1 MRSSRIE
8 SRFEWWRGWLDHY
21 LLAAV
26 VLCFLMGDT
35 LICVTGFLPCLLLP
49 VLLAALVLLVV
60 ALFLRRFRLLLAV
73 AFLLGVF
80 WSGVY
85 LAELASFPYADGRA
99 VEISGQVTEV
109 VPAKENYLTEIT
121 AVEKSEE
128 HTTFLL
134 KGTTSDGWRGT
145 VMAGISGCE
154 IKQGDELRLV
164 GNVREQNHL
173 QNPYLSSGEYYL
185 RNLGAAAYLQVI
197 PGELRITS
205 LQKAHPIR
213 AWVEQWK
220 EHLYLQMEQLPEKQ
234 QHLLKGLAF
243 GDKTL
248 FSSYDTNV
256 LSQTGV
262 AHVFAVSGMHMVF
275 VIGFVLGAL
284 RLLGRKIRLPKW
296 LQFGLVALFTLLY
309 AMMCGFTFSVTRA
322 VMMGLA
328 AAAALIYQE
337 HYSSRLTLLYAAFLC
352 VLAQPFAVCDV
363 GFQLSFLATFALLY
377 TYSLW
382 RRLVRFAPLATVLAA
397 QMLTLPIVVY
407 QFNVLT
413 VVGLLLS
420 PLVSFI
426 SGFVVVL
433 AFLAMLFAPLQLSSF
448 FLMIGGVISRFIY
461 DLCVWASTW
470 PGSWLAVIKPSVV
483 LVLLSY
489 LLMFV
494 AYGLLWRS
502 GQSVSLSEREGDKT
516 KIGTEARH
524 DQRA

>member
-1 MRSSRIE
+1 M
-8 SRFEWWRGWLDHY
+8 
-21 LLAAV
+21 
-26 VLCFLMGDT
+26 
-35 LICVTGFLPCLLLP
+35 ICVTGFPAWLLLP
-49 VLLAALVLLVV
+49 VLLTALVLLA
-60 ALFLRRFRLLLAV
+60 ALLLLRRFRLLLAV
-73 AFLLGVF
+73 AFLLGIF
-80 WSGVY
+80 WSGLY
-85 LAELASFPYADGRA
+85 WAELESFPYADGRA
-99 VEISGQVTEV
+99 VEISGRVTEV

-121 AVEKSEE
+121 AVEEKAE

-154 IKQGDELRLV
+154 IKEGDELHLV
-164 GNVREQNHL
+164 GNVQEQENL
-173 QNPYLSSGEYYL
+173 QNPYLNNGEHYL

-197 PGELRITS
+197 PGELQITA
-205 LQKAHPIR
+205 LEDVHPLL

-220 EHLYLQMEQLPEKQ
+220 DHLYRQMEQLPEKQ

-248 FSSYDTNV
+248 FSAYDTNV

-284 RLLGRKIRLPKW
+284 HLLRRKFVLPKW
-296 LQFGLVALFTLLY
+296 LQLGLVSLFTVLY

-322 VMMGLA
+322 VIMGLA

-397 QMLTLPIVVY
+397 QMLTLPIVIY

-433 AFLAMLFAPLQLSSF
+433 AFLAMLFVPLQFSSF
-448 FLMIGGVISRFIY
+448 FLMIGGAISRIIY
-461 DLCVWASTW
+461 DLCVWASDW
-470 PGSWLAVIKPSVV
+470 PGSWLAVMKPSVV

-502 GQSVSLSEREGDKT
+502 GQKT
-516 KIGTEARH
+516 AAPAVTPLRKENKTGTEARNE
-524 DQRA
+524 QRE